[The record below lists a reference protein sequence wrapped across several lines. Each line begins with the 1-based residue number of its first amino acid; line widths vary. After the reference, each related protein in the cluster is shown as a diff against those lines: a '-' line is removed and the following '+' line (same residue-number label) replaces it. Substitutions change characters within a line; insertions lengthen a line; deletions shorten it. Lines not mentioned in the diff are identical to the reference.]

1 MAVLVTAFYYAKALY
16 KQIYRRTN
24 KKEINDGILLYGAK
38 NSLF

>member
-1 MAVLVTAFYYAKALY
+1 MAALVTAFSYIKALY

-38 NSLF
+38 NGLF